1 MGSEGLQAV
10 ASRCW
15 ARSESP
21 DATVYLVLGS
31 GLGRGEVYNS
41 GASWGCLHPAVGDGA
56 ASPMG
61 AG

>member
-56 ASPMG
+56 A
-61 AG
+61 